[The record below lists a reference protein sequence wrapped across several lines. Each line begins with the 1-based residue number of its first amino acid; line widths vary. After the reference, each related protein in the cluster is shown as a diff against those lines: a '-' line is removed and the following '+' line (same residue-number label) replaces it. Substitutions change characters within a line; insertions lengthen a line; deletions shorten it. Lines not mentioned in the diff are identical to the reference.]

1 MSLPA
6 SLNAIVR
13 RLFAQPLTLRK
24 ADAPARVRIVKAEVK
39 RLSLCRRGKNGLT
52 TLYKADGSI
61 QLEALIKATADEGTL
76 LAVMYAPER
85 ADADGHLADA
95 GVVREMLHSLMRNGA
110 QLDIEHDG
118 KVLTKAQAY
127 VAEAFTVQKSDPRF
141 ADWKNY
147 DGTPAG
153 DLTGAAAVEIRIEDP
168 ALRASR
174 RSGQWDGISLFG
186 TGEGV
191 PEQVIIKSLPNPTDQ
206 MTPEQLATALAAFQ
220 VSLVKAISEAIKPPV
235 AETKSDEAKA
245 PALVAPVFKG
255 NATSLTDLA
264 AFEAELGAFELNKAL
279 ASGTMTAAKLA
290 DLRKSLSEKAPSDAE
305 MGIESGDSKEVR
317 ELKLRLFK
325 AEKRSNA
332 PIAAPKAG
340 EKSQIELD
348 AAEGLELAKS
358 FSGEAKA
365 VNAWRVH

>member
-1 MSLPA
+1 MQLPA
-6 SLNAIVR
+6 PLNAFVR
-13 RLFAQPLTLRK
+13 RLTLRK
-24 ADAPARVRIVKAEVK
+24 AAPASRVRIVKAEVK

-61 QLEALIKATADEGTL
+61 QLDALVKATADEGTL

-95 GVVREMLHSLMRNGA
+95 GVVKEMLHSLMRNGA

-141 ADWKNY
+141 QDWKNY

-191 PEQVIIKSLPNPTDQ
+191 PEQVIIKSLENPTDQ
-206 MTPEQLATALAAFQ
+206 MNPEQLAQALAAFQ
-220 VSLVKAISEAIKPPV
+220 VSLVKAITEAIKPPA
-235 AETKSDEAKA
+235 AETKTDEAA
-245 PALVAPVFKG
+245 PVSTLVAPVFKG
-255 NATSLTDLA
+255 DARNLADLA
-264 AFEAELGAFELNKAL
+264 AFEAELSAYELNKAL
-279 ASGTMTAAKLA
+279 ASGSVTAKTIAE
-290 DLRKSLSEKAPSDAE
+290 LRKSLSEKEPTDAE
-305 MGIESGDSKEVR
+305 LGLEADATPR
-317 ELKLRLFK
+317 ERALALRLFK

-340 EKSQIELD
+340 EPSLIEQEQAL
-348 AAEGLELAKS
+348 GLELAKS
-358 FSGEAKA
+358 FAGEAKA